1 MLEKKQSITALWL
14 YKKENENGRLV
25 DKKTGEP
32 TANTLKILLKDIIF
46 ATTLNIRKDYLKVVD
61 KNGTEYF
68 KKLPLMKIVE
78 IDRQFV
84 FTRKD
89 TIINTLHVD
98 KKFEWDYIWIQKH
111 RFKISRWY
119 KQEVRESFSSVVV

>member
-1 MLEKKQSITALWL
+1 MC
-14 YKKENENGRLV
+14 
-25 DKKTGEP
+25 
-32 TANTLKILLKDIIF
+32 
-46 ATTLNIRKDYLKVVD
+46 IRDSD